1 MTTRAPAVLIILKLK
16 KPAEGKKILYIQN
29 SSNTLVKVM
38 IRPMY
43 KGDNFEGDSPNEDD
57 VKT

>member
-1 MTTRAPAVLIILKLK
+1 MTVDPAILKNK
-16 KPAEGKKILYIQN
+16 KGCEYLYIQN